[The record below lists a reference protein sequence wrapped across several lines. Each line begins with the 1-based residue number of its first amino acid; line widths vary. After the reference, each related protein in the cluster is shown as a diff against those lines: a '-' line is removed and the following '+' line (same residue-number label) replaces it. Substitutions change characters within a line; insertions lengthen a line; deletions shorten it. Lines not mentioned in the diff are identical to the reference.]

1 MSDLVSFFKS
11 PSRADPL
18 KRSSLSAWSFWV
30 MWHCHAIRN
39 HCYFHFTDDKT
50 EVWKSGRASLGP
62 HLLVALQLNLKAS
75 DFSIVICITFG
86 CLSGGPPPPHLL
98 PFLLLLLVIS
108 IKFINIPS
116 PSRFSGASFD
126 GTHSDHVLTLASL
139 LSCQPAP
146 PFHFLQTRMET
157 AHAVERPKLP
167 TLNLSAF

>member
-1 MSDLVSFFKS
+1 MLWKCCLFWFSNAQTLSCPGVFALASAPAWDILLCDFYMSDSVSFFKS
-11 PSRADPL
+11 PSRVNPL

-86 CLSGGPPPPHLL
+86 CLSGVPSPPHLL

-116 PSRFSGASFD
+116 PSMGR
-126 GTHSDHVLTLASL
+126 T
-139 LSCQPAP
+139 
-146 PFHFLQTRMET
+146 QTT
-157 AHAVERPKLP
+157 
-167 TLNLSAF
+167 F